1 VISGERVAIVVE
13 DDASVQRALGRVLRI
28 AGFEPLAFDSAE
40 HLLRAGELPDA
51 AFMVV
56 DIQLP
61 GLSGLVLV
69 ERLAATRPLPP
80 VIFITAS
87 DDPELRE
94 GALRL
99 GGTFLAKPFA
109 ATAFMDAIHRAG
121 SARAT
126 VLR

>member
-1 VISGERVAIVVE
+1 VIAGERLAIVVE

-61 GLSGLVLV
+61 GVSGLVLV
-69 ERLAATRPLPP
+69 ERLGATRALPP

-99 GGTFLAKPFA
+99 GGTFLAKPFPA
-109 ATAFMDAIHRAG
+109 KALMDTIHRAC
-121 SARAT
+121 SARPT
-126 VLR
+126 VPG

>member
-1 VISGERVAIVVE
+1 MSGRRHAIVVE

-61 GLSGLVLV
+61 GVSGLVLV

-87 DDPELRE
+87 DDPELHE

-99 GGTFLAKPFA
+99 GGWFLAKPFA
-109 ATAFMDAIHRAG
+109 PEALLDTVHRAC
-121 SARAT
+121 STKSTLAR
-126 VLR
+126 